1 MKIFLVRPNSILR
14 ATTFPLGIG
23 YIAESARRAGHE
35 VELLDA
41 RLHRLGPSEVK
52 SRVKEFQP
60 DVIGVSAIHFEK
72 KGTTD
77 LARQFQES
85 TDASVVLGG
94 PLVSTSGRE
103 MVEDGLVAGA
113 IYGEGE
119 IAFNAFVEEAGGSQ
133 DYGRVPGLIYCE
145 NNEVREN
152 PPGDYM
158 TDIDDAVPAWD
169 LIGPPQY
176 FRTFGRSTL
185 NMLRRSARSVSVFTS
200 RGCPFGCI
208 YCHNTFGKKFR
219 GRSPDAVLEE
229 VKKLRR
235 DYDIRELEIVDDAF
249 NVNLE
254 RAKEIAERLAREVPG
269 LHISFSNGLRA
280 DRMDRELIDLLH
292 RAGVYRINYAVE
304 SASPRIQK
312 LIKKN
317 LDLDKTREAISYTA
331 SKGIFCLGYFML
343 GFPTETEDEM
353 RATMEYGLNS
363 DLHAAGIFY
372 VTPFPGTELARAYPL
387 AEDCLPALDK
397 VDYTRMEVNMSP
409 VADEVVR
416 QISRRFYREFH
427 FRPRRMWRTFG
438 VVPKNFRTLWS
449 VAVVGILSFRDF
461 SNF

>member
-1 MKIFLVRPNSILR
+1 MKVFLVRPNSILR
-14 ATTFPLGIG
+14 ATTFPLGTG

-35 VELLDA
+35 IELLDA
-41 RLHRLGPSEVK
+41 RLHRLTPEQVK
-52 SRVKEFQP
+52 NRVRAFRP

-72 KGTTD
+72 KGAVD
-77 LARQFQES
+77 LAGRLQEA
-85 TDASVVLGG
+85 TDVPIVVGG

-103 MVEDGLVAGA
+103 MVESNLVTGA

-119 IAFNAFVEEAGGSQ
+119 RAFNAFLEEKESGK
-133 DYGRVPGLIYCE
+133 DYSRVPGLIYRE
-145 NNEVREN
+145 NGEVREN
-152 PPGDYM
+152 PPGDYI
-158 TDIDDAVPAWD
+158 TDIDDVVPAWD
-169 LIGPPQY
+169 LIDPPQY

-219 GRSPDAVLEE
+219 ARSPDAVLEE
-229 VKKLRR
+229 IKRLRH

-249 NVNLE
+249 NVNLD

-280 DRMDRELIDLLH
+280 DRMDRELIDLLR

-317 LDLDKTREAISYTA
+317 LDLDKTREVISYTA
-331 SKGIFCLGYFML
+331 EKNIFCLGYFML

-372 VTPFPGTELARAYPL
+372 VTPFPGTELARAYPPP
-387 AEDCLPALDK
+387 EDRVPALDK
-397 VDYTRMEVNMSP
+397 VDYTKMEFNMSP
-409 VADEVVR
+409 VSEEIVKH
-416 QISRRFYREFH
+416 ISHRFYREFH
-427 FRPRRMWRTFG
+427 FSPRRMWRTFR

-449 VAVVGILSFRDF
+449 VAVVGVLSFRDF
-461 SNF
+461 GNF